1 MDTGEQQH
9 ENDQVGVHA
18 PNFPDSAFADVHAHE
33 DERMGDAPR
42 TPSDALTELAA
53 SLRLLRSERRLTHTA
68 LERRAGLGHT
78 TVSQTLNGRKVP
90 TQATVVA
97 LAKAL
102 SADPARLL
110 ALRAEAA
117 AETAP
122 AASRDAA
129 FEERYR
135 AYVVERH
142 GRLTVVGLDLRGA
155 GAACWP
161 LDTAYLSLELAS
173 DRYDSFR
180 GHDASAV
187 VERAEKAL
195 EERRRALI
203 RGLAGSG
210 KTTLLQWLAVTSA
223 RQVPSDALP
232 HLRGTVPFL
241 LPLRRLDRGGSLPD
255 PARFLEGAG
264 CPLAPQQPPG
274 WADRVLHNG
283 RGLLLIDGIDE
294 VPARRREQTEEWL
307 RDLIAAY
314 PHASFFVTTRPT
326 AVPEGWLRGAGF
338 AELTVR
344 PMNRKDVH
352 VFAKRW
358 HRAAGAGP
366 ELEGRF
372 KDAVRAQRP
381 LGQLATS
388 PLMCALMC
396 ALHRDRRGHLPR
408 SRMEL
413 YEAALSM
420 LLFRRDDERGIEA
433 PEGVRLTQ
441 HEAVQLL
448 QRLAYW
454 LIRNG
459 QAEMAE
465 KTALAVVEEALP
477 AMPTVAEQGDAT
489 RVLAHLVS
497 RSGLLRRP
505 TADTVDFV
513 HRTFQ
518 DFLGAKAAVEGHDL
532 GLLVRNAHDDQWED
546 VVRMAVA
553 HARPDERVGLLGQL
567 VARGDRAGGHAKMLL
582 HLLAVACL
590 EQATELDPEVRAAVE
605 KRGAALLPPRTNAE
619 AWELAKV
626 GPVILDLLPG
636 PEGLPEHEAV
646 AVVTTATSVG
656 GDAALALLKRYC
668 ASSSRRVRRALAR
681 SWGSFDTEEFAEEV
695 LRRLP
700 ADCGVHVRSRAD
712 LEILPSLPQKSDIT
726 FVGDFSPADI
736 MSAVDPG
743 RLTRI
748 ELSSNHRI
756 TDVGF
761 LRQLPK
767 LRRLRLFT
775 CSEISDLSPLDGLP
789 LGELRVWDTRPHDLR
804 RISALPQLEVLDLD
818 LPVHRS
824 HTSSLPTMP
833 GLRELYVWQRNA
845 SRSLTGLDAFGR
857 LEFLSLHAPAFP
869 EEEREDLVNLP
880 RLSRLQL
887 VEQDM
892 CRLLGNP
899 RLPQV
904 RTLSLT
910 RPSQPVDLTPVG
922 EVFPNLRSL
931 AIRPDAASPAAV
943 DLTPLADL
951 GLHKVGVFEA
961 EKVLGLDLFPPGTVT
976 VVPEPRT

>member
-1 MDTGEQQH
+1 
-9 ENDQVGVHA
+9 
-18 PNFPDSAFADVHAHE
+18 
-33 DERMGDAPR
+33 MGDAPR

-53 SLRLLRSERRLTHTA
+53 SLRLLRMERKLTYQA

-78 TVSQTLNGRKVP
+78 TVSLTLNGRKVP

-122 AASRDAA
+122 AAPRVSTEDAA

-195 EERRRALI
+195 EEKRRALI

-232 HLRGTVPFL
+232 HLRGAVPFL

-255 PARFLEGAG
+255 PARFLEDAG
-264 CPLAPQQPPG
+264 CPLAPRQPPG
-274 WADRVLHNG
+274 WADRVLHDG

-477 AMPTVAEQGDAT
+477 AMPAVAEQGDAA

-553 HARPDERVGLLGQL
+553 HARPAERATLLRRL
-567 VARGDRAGGHAKMLL
+567 VVQGDRADSHHKRRL
-582 HLLAVACL
+582 HLLAMACL
-590 EQATELDPEVRAAVE
+590 EQATELDPAVRAAVE
-605 KRGAALLPPRTNAE
+605 KRGAALLPPRTSTE
-619 AWELAKV
+619 AWDLAKV

-636 PEGLPEHEAV
+636 PEGLPEQEAV

-695 LRRLP
+695 LRHLP

-726 FVGDFSPADI
+726 FVGDHSPADI
-736 MSAVDPG
+736 MSAVDADQ
-743 RLTRI
+743 LTGLT
-748 ELSSNHRI
+748 LSKNHQV

-761 LRQLPK
+761 LRHLPR
-767 LRRLRLFT
+767 LRRLQLSR
-775 CSEISDLSPLDGLP
+775 CSEITDLSPLDGLP
-789 LGELRVWDTRPHDLR
+789 LTDLAVRDTRPHDLR
-804 RISALPQLEVLDLD
+804 RVSELPQLEALDID
-818 LPVHRS
+818 LPVYRS
-824 HTSSLPTMP
+824 HTSSLPSMP
-833 GLRELYVWQRNA
+833 RLRKLYVWQRNA
-845 SRSLTGLDAFGR
+845 SRSLTGLDAFSG
-857 LEFLSLHAPAFP
+857 LELLSLQALVFP
-869 EEEREDLVNLP
+869 EEEREELTNLP
-880 RLSRLQL
+880 RMTHLRL

-892 CRLLGNP
+892 SRLSKNP

-904 RTLSLT
+904 RDLSLIHPT
-910 RPSQPVDLTPVG
+910 PPVDLMPVG

-931 AIRPDAASPAAV
+931 TIYFGLVSPVSV
-943 DLTPLADL
+943 DLTPLAGF
-951 GLHKVGVFEA
+951 GLLDIHIIEA
-961 EKVLGLDLFPPGTVT
+961 KEVLGLNFFPPGTVT

>member
-1 MDTGEQQH
+1 
-9 ENDQVGVHA
+9 
-18 PNFPDSAFADVHAHE
+18 
-33 DERMGDAPR
+33 MGDVPR
-42 TPSDALTELAA
+42 ASDALAELAA
-53 SLRLLRSERRLTHTA
+53 SLRLLRMERRLTYKA

-78 TVSQTLNGRKVP
+78 TVSLTLNARKVP
-90 TQATVVA
+90 TEDTVVA

-102 SADPARLL
+102 GADPARLL
-110 ALRAEAA
+110 ALRDIAA
-117 AETAP
+117 GETAP
-122 AASRDAA
+122 TAPRISAEDAA

-135 AYVVERH
+135 GYVVKQH

-173 DRYDSFR
+173 DRDNSFR
-180 GHDASAV
+180 DRDASAV
-187 VERAEKAL
+187 VERAELAL
-195 EERRRALI
+195 AEKRRGLI

-223 RQVPSDALP
+223 RQTSSDALP
-232 HLRGTVPFL
+232 HLRGTIPFL
-241 LPLRRLDRGGSLPD
+241 LPLRRLDRGSALPG
-255 PARFLEGAG
+255 PAHFLEAAG
-264 CPLAPQQPPG
+264 CLLAPQQPPG
-274 WADRVLHNG
+274 WADRVLDSG

-294 VPARRREQTEEWL
+294 VPAQRRRQTEEWL
-307 RDLIAAY
+307 RALIAAY
-314 PHASFFVTTRPT
+314 PHSCFFVTTRPT
-326 AVPEGWLRGAGF
+326 AVPEGWLGGAGF
-338 AELTVR
+338 AQLTVR

-352 VFAKRW
+352 VFATRW
-358 HRAAGAGP
+358 HKAAGAGP
-366 ELEGRF
+366 ELEERF

-381 LGQLATS
+381 LGQLATN

-433 PEGVRLTQ
+433 PEGIRLTQ

-465 KTALAVVEEALP
+465 KTALAVVEDALP
-477 AMPTVAEQGDAT
+477 AMPAVAGQGDAA

-518 DFLGAKAAVEGHDL
+518 DFLGAKAAVEGQDL

-553 HARPDERVGLLGQL
+553 HARPDERATLLRRL
-567 VARGDRAGGHAKMLL
+567 VAQGDQATGHYKRLL
-582 HLLAVACL
+582 HLLAMACL
-590 EQATELDPEVRAAVE
+590 EQATELDPEIRAAVE
-605 KRGAALLPPRTNAE
+605 KRGAALLPPRTYAE
-619 AWELAKV
+619 AKALAMV

-636 PEGLPEHEAV
+636 PEGLTKQEAEAV
-646 AVVTTATSVG
+646 VKTATVVG
-656 GDAALALLKRYC
+656 GDAALALLKRYR
-668 ASSSRRVRRALAR
+668 ASSSRRVCLALSG
-681 SWGSFDTEEFAEEV
+681 SWSSFDPEEYAEEV
-695 LRRLP
+695 IRHLP
-700 ADCGVHVRSRAD
+700 AECAIPVRNRAA
-712 LEILPSLPQKSDIT
+712 LELLPSLPQKSNLS
-726 FVGDFSPADI
+726 FVGDFSTADI
-736 MSAVDPG
+736 MAAVDAG
-743 RLTRI
+743 QLVRLN
-748 ELSSNHRI
+748 LSNNHQV

-761 LRQLPK
+761 LRSLPRLHTLQLS
-767 LRRLRLFT
+767 R
-775 CSEISDLSPLDGLP
+775 CSEITDLSPLDGLP
-789 LGELRVWDTRPHDLR
+789 LTDLLVWDTRPHDLR
-804 RISALPQLEVLDLD
+804 RVSELPQLEVLNID

-824 HTSSLPTMP
+824 HTSSLPVMP
-833 GLRELYVWQRNA
+833 RLRELYVWQRNA
-845 SRSLTGLDAFGR
+845 SRSLTGLDAFSA

-869 EEEREDLVNLP
+869 EEEREDLTNLP
-880 RLSRLQL
+880 KLTHLRL

-892 CRLLGNP
+892 SRLFKNP

-904 RTLSLT
+904 RTLSLSNPT
-910 RPSQPVDLTPVG
+910 SPVGLTPVE
-922 EVFPNLRSL
+922 EVFPNLLSL
-931 AIRPDAASPAAV
+931 RIYSTAASPVSV
-943 DLTPLADL
+943 DLTPLAGL
-951 GLHKVGVFEA
+951 GLLDIHVSEA
-961 EKVLGLDLFPPGTVT
+961 QKVLGLDLFPPGTVT
-976 VVPEPRT
+976 VFPEPRA